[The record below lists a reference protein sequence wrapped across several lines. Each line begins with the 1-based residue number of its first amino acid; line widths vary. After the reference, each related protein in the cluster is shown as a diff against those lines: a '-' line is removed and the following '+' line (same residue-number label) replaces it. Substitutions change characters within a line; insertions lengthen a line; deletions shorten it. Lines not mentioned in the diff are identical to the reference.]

1 MRLRSTISSCMSLTL
16 GAPPCEAT
24 QATLLSRLVGEGDC
38 LDRKRHPDA
47 SALSSHAEGE
57 AASTDMF
64 RDMLGQTSMM
74 CNREQPRLV
83 SLVVPLLAKS
93 ELTLTVP
100 QRGRANM
107 LHAHAHL
114 AFRSGSLGSRR
125 PWRRAAEVN
134 DRSPV
139 STHSW
144 GPPSVEALAAERSR
158 SGKEG
163 RDRPQLRSR
172 QSYARSCSNAAEAC

>member
-1 MRLRSTISSCMSLTL
+1 MSLTL

-64 RDMLGQTSMM
+64 RDMLGRTSMM
-74 CNREQPRLV
+74 GNREQPRLV

-93 ELTLTVP
+93 KLTLTVP
-100 QRGRANM
+100 QHGRANM
-107 LHAHAHL
+107 LHAHTRTLRSVLGRL
-114 AFRSGSLGSRR
+114 AAGAGGDEQQRSTTGALSRLIVGVPPAWKR
-125 PWRRAAEVN
+125 SQLSAAAAGKRDGTDRSYAAGRATLEVAATQQRRAK
-134 DRSPV
+134 
-139 STHSW
+139 T
-144 GPPSVEALAAERSR
+144 
-158 SGKEG
+158 
-163 RDRPQLRSR
+163 
-172 QSYARSCSNAAEAC
+172 